1 LYYKRKAK
9 LFVKPAPLGAGFA
22 FTCAQLWVVV
32 LTTTTID
39 RGAIAVGFT
48 ISGMTSEQGEKTAAI
63 LQERLSALI
72 DLQLTLKHI
81 HWNVV
86 GPTFIG
92 VHEMLD
98 PQYEGVT
105 VMVDDVAERIAALGS
120 EVIGTPGFTA
130 KNRTWED
137 YELKRAGVM
146 EHLGALDLVYA
157 GLIAS
162 HRTAMDQLEDLDLV
176 SQDLLVG
183 HLGTLEKYHWF
194 VRAHLENDAGNL
206 STTGAKSLKDASS
219 AAHKNANERT

>member
-1 LYYKRKAK
+1 
-9 LFVKPAPLGAGFA
+9 
-22 FTCAQLWVVV
+22 
-32 LTTTTID
+32 
-39 RGAIAVGFT
+39 VGYT
-48 ISGMTSEQGEKTAAI
+48 VPGMTKEQGEKTAAI

-72 DLQLTLKHI
+72 DMQLTLKHI

-98 PQYEGVT
+98 PQYAGVS

-120 EVIGTPGFTA
+120 EVVGTPGFTA

-162 HRTAMDQLEDLDLV
+162 HRQAAKQFEELDLV
-176 SQDLLVG
+176 SQDLLISQ
-183 HLGTLEKYHWF
+183 LGDLEKYHWF
-194 VRAHLENDAGNL
+194 VRAHLENDKGNL
-206 STTGAKSLKDASS
+206 STQGAKGLAEASA
-219 AAHKNANERT
+219 AAHKNAAERT

>member
-1 LYYKRKAK
+1 MGSSTYDYNYRSKEL
-9 LFVKPAPLGAGFA
+9 
-22 FTCAQLWVVV
+22 
-32 LTTTTID
+32 
-39 RGAIAVGFT
+39 IAVGYT
-48 ISGMTSEQGEKTAAI
+48 IPGMTEEQGQKTATI

-72 DLQLTLKHI
+72 DTQLTLKHI

-98 PQYEGVT
+98 PQHAGVT
-105 VMVDDVAERIAALGS
+105 VMVDDVAERIAALGN

-146 EHLGALDLVYA
+146 EHLGALDMVYS
-157 GLIAS
+157 GLISS
-162 HRTAMDQLEDLDLV
+162 HREAAKQLEELDLV
-176 SQDLLVG
+176 SQDMLIG
-183 HLGTLEKYHWF
+183 QLGQLEKYHWF
-194 VRAHLENDAGNL
+194 VRAHLENDSGNL
-206 STTGAKSLKDASS
+206 STSGATSLKDASS